1 MPGKGRLSI
10 QALAGQVQAVVVNE
24 ISRTALQ
31 ILITGPQR
39 IEVVLIVFLVVGA
52 WAWLSGYL
60 IVWIDSAAVLRQNER
75 WRDLLK
81 SVVSV
86 LQMLGVFLVV
96 QLLLSYMRT
105 SVPSTSS
112 GMAEALAGIFVLVI
126 GATALVHTLKTIA

>member
-10 QALAGQVQAVVVNE
+10 QGLAGQVQAVVVNE

-31 ILITGPQR
+31 ILATGPQR

-75 WRDLLK
+75 WRELLK
-81 SVVSV
+81 SVISV

-105 SVPSTSS
+105 SVPSSGS
-112 GMAEALAGIFVLVI
+112 GMAEAIAGIIVLVVGVI
-126 GATALVHTLKTIA
+126 ALVHTLQTIV